1 MPQSLNSWSTILQT
15 TSLRVFLILFQEKRF
30 MINLPE
36 IKHMRA
42 TRPKKQGKLGMVHID
57 YGSSGRT
64 KKVTIT
70 VQQVRHRTSIIL
82 RYPSFKMI
90 SKSR

>member
-1 MPQSLNSWSTILQT
+1 
-15 TSLRVFLILFQEKRF
+15 